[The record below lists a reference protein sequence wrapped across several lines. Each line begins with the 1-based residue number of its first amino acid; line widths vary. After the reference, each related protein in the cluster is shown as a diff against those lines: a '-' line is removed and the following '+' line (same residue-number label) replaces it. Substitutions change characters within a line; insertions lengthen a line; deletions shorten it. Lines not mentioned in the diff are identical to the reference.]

1 MNFKKHGGLPSCL
14 NAMLSSGLIG
24 YSNTHCD
31 IGGYIYFSP
40 MSRRP
45 EILMERWM
53 QLAAF
58 SPVFRSHEGNAPD
71 LVVQVYSNPKMLSL
85 FSLYSQIYSI
95 LANYR
100 SVQAKQSQK

>member
-1 MNFKKHGGLPSCL
+1 MNFKKHAGLPSCL
-14 NAMLSSGLIG
+14 TAILSSGLIG

-31 IGGYIYFSP
+31 IGGYIFYRP
-40 MSRRP
+40 MSIRS

-71 LVVQVYSNPKMLSL
+71 QTIQIYSNTKMLSL
-85 FSLYSQIYSI
+85 FSLYSQIYSL

-100 SVQAKQSQK
+100 SAQAKRSQE